1 MMKAEKVIVFRS
13 KVARALMISCSVAL
27 IILLWAIFPLT
38 HTQAQRGD
46 GGGVTGVV
54 TDQTGAVVA
63 DARVAI
69 ITAQQGLLAM
79 TRTDTSGRFQFTDV
93 PAGSYFLL
101 VNRTDFSR
109 RRVPV
114 QVVPGENA
122 EIKIL
127 LELNQVAEQVTVT
140 AETGRVEDKDRVIQ
154 AVNVISD
161 NAIRQRA
168 TAVLAQVADEE
179 VGVSLQRTSPTIGGI
194 FVRGLTGKNVATY
207 VDGVRYSTSAG
218 RGGISTFFN
227 MNEPSSL
234 RAVEILRG
242 PNSAQYG
249 SDSLGGTLQLVT
261 RTPEFGQAEPETH
274 GEFNT
279 FFTSADLSFGGNTLL
294 TYGTRHFGLLA
305 NLAARRVNTLR
316 PANGLDGHSSLT
328 RFLGLPSNILGDRL
342 TDTAFTQYG
351 GTLHLNYA
359 PQAGQQFIF
368 HYQRS
373 QQDGGKRYDQT
384 LGGDGN
390 LIADLRNLML
400 DFFYARY
407 LKQGLG
413 FFDSG
418 SFTFSYNGQREERVN
433 QGGQGNPRGNITHQY
448 ERTNAF
454 GFSFFV
460 DKQITRGNTFL
471 LGGDLY
477 HERVN
482 APAYTF
488 SPTTG
493 RFTPSRP
500 RVPDE
505 ARYILG
511 GLFVQD
517 VYEVIP
523 DRLRLSG
530 ALRFNVASYKSR
542 AANSPLVGGAPLFP
556 DDSLRVDDFSGR
568 FGVLVSPI
576 RSLSLVFNYSRGFR
590 APNITDLGTL
600 GLTGDGFE
608 VDFNSAAA
616 LGGFIGSTAD
626 RNAVSTNLSVARQR
640 SELSNN
646 FDLGFR
652 YRRHRFDTDLTAFL
666 IDIKQAITKQALILP
681 QGAVGQFLGDQ
692 PIVNQLSNGV
702 VFVPLALTQPALVR
716 ANFSEARL
724 MGLEYTLDFRFN
736 SAWTFGG
743 NFTYIR
749 AEDRATGLPPNIEG
763 GTPPANVF
771 MRLRYQPAGRR
782 YWIEAYSTLADRQ
795 SRLSSLDLAD
805 RRTGGTRSRANIASF
820 FNNGARVR
828 GLTGPGPDALFGT
841 ADDVLLA
848 TNETLPQVQNRV
860 LGSATAAPLFTYLPG
875 YGLFNVRGGYRFN
888 ENQELFLDFENIAD
902 KSYRAPSWGVDGP
915 GRSLTVRYQY
925 RF

>member
-1 MMKAEKVIVFRS
+1 MLHS
-13 KVARALMISCSVAL
+13 SARVVALMLLCALFTPVGVLAQQGGHGRVA
-27 IILLWAIFPLT
+27 
-38 HTQAQRGD
+38 
-46 GGGVTGVV
+46 GVV
-54 TDQTGAVVA
+54 TDSTGGVVTGAK
-63 DARVAI
+63 VAI
-69 ITAQQGLLAM
+69 ITAQQALIGM
-79 TRTDTSGRFQFTDV
+79 SETKSD
-93 PAGSYFLL
+93 GSFEFAELPVGDYLLL
-101 VNRTDFSR
+101 VSRPDFSR
-109 RRVPV
+109 RRIAVHV
-114 QVVPGENA
+114 SPGVTSDV
-122 EIKIL
+122 KVL
-127 LELNQVAEQVTVT
+127 LEINEVAENVTVT
-140 AETGRVEDKDRVIQ
+140 AETGRVVDKDSAIQ
-154 AVNVISD
+154 AVNVIPED
-161 NAIRQRA
+161 AIRLRT

-207 VDGVRYSTSAG
+207 LDGVRYSTSAG

-227 MNEPSSL
+227 LNEPTSL

-249 SDSLGGTLQLVT
+249 SDSLGGTLHLIS
-261 RTPEFGQAEPETH
+261 RTPAFGGDTPETH

-279 FFTSADLSFGGNTLL
+279 YFTSADLSFGGNTLF
-294 TYGTRHFGLLA
+294 TYGTRRFGLLA
-305 NLAARRVNTLR
+305 NLTARRVNTLR
-316 PANGLDGHSSLT
+316 PGNGLDGHSSLT
-328 RFLGLPSNILGDRL
+328 RFLGIPSNVLGDRL

-359 PQAGQQFIF
+359 PRAGQQFIF

-390 LIADLRNLML
+390 LLADLRNLML
-400 DFFYARY
+400 DLFYARY

-413 FFDSG
+413 FFDNG

-433 QGGQGNPRGNITHQY
+433 QGGQGNPLANITHQY

-454 GFSFFV
+454 GFNFFV
-460 DKQITRGNTFL
+460 DKQLAANHSFL
-471 LGGDLY
+471 LGGDIY

-488 SPTTG
+488 NPVTSRVTL
-493 RFTPSRP
+493 SRP

-511 GLFVQD
+511 GVYVQD
-517 VYEVIP
+517 VYDVVP
-523 DRLRLSG
+523 GRLRLSG
-530 ALRFNVASYKSR
+530 ALRYNVASYQSR
-542 AANSPLVGGAPLFP
+542 AANSPLIGGTTLFP
-556 DDSLRVDDFSGR
+556 DDSLRVADFSGR
-568 FGVLVSPI
+568 VGVLASPF
-576 RSLSLVFNYSRGFR
+576 SGLSLVFNYSRGFR

-608 VDFNSAAA
+608 VDFASAAR
-616 LGGFIGSTAD
+616 LGGTIGSSAG
-626 RNAVSTNLSVARQR
+626 RNALTTGFRVARQR
-640 SELSNN
+640 SETSNN
-646 FDLGFR
+646 FDVGFR
-652 YRRHRFDTDLTAFL
+652 YRRRRFDTDLTAFL
-666 IDIKQAITKQALILP
+666 IDINQAITKQALILP
-681 QGAVGQFLGDQ
+681 PGAVGQFLGDQ
-692 PIVNQLSNGV
+692 PIVNQLPNGV
-702 VFVPLALTQPALVR
+702 VFVPLALSQPVLVR
-716 ANFSEARL
+716 ANFSDARL

-736 SAWTFGG
+736 RDWTAGG

-771 MRLRYQPAGRR
+771 VRLRYQPSGGR
-782 YWIEAYSTLADRQ
+782 YWVEAYSTLADRQ
-795 SRLSSLDLAD
+795 TRLSSLDLAD
-805 RRTGGTRSRANIASF
+805 RRIGATRSRSNVANF

-828 GLTGPGPDALFGT
+828 GLTSPGPDAVFGT
-841 ADDVLLA
+841 TDDVLLF
-848 TNETLPQVQNRV
+848 TGETLAQVQNRV

-875 YGLFNVRGGYRFN
+875 YGLFNVRGAFRFDENN
-888 ENQELFLDFENIAD
+888 ELLLDLENIGD
-902 KSYRAPSWGVDGP
+902 NSYRGPSWGIDGP